1 MDDIFLQSRF
11 GRVHC
16 RVTGSGRPLFLMHS
30 AGRSAHEFDALA
42 RLLAG
47 RFRVVV
53 WDMPGH
59 GDSDRPQG
67 HVTLPDFADLAVELA
82 CSLGERPIL
91 GGGSVGAAIALA
103 ATAGPRAAELGGIV
117 AIEMPLSRDAGW
129 WAANWPMIE
138 TMFGCPEEP
147 EARART
153 RFRDWSPDFAARLAI
168 DRHKAGSHAMMD
180 LLWAGRD
187 DADHVQPRIRALA
200 LPALFVNGDRGV
212 APEAATLL
220 PSLHP
225 AAVLRIVADSGHF
238 PHSDDPQA
246 VARAI
251 EEMFA

>member
-1 MDDIFLQSRF
+1 MDDIFLQGPF

-16 RVTGSGRPLFLMHS
+16 RATGEGRLLFLMHS

-42 RLLAG
+42 QRLAG
-47 RFRVVV
+47 RFRVLS

-67 HVTLPDFADLAVELA
+67 HVTLPQFADLAVELA

-103 ATAGPRAAELGGIV
+103 ATGSPRAAELGGIV
-117 AIEMPLSRDAGW
+117 SIELPLTRDGTW
-129 WAANWPMIE
+129 WARNWGMIE

-147 EARART
+147 EERARAR
-153 RFRDWSPDFAARLAI
+153 FRTWTPELAARLAI
-168 DRHKAGSHAMMD
+168 DRHKAGGHAMMD

-187 DADHVQPRIRALA
+187 DADRVQPRIRALA
-200 LPALFVNGDRGV
+200 VPALFVNGDGGV

-220 PSLHP
+220 PSLNP
-225 AAVLRIVADSGHF
+225 AAVLRLVADSGHF
-238 PHSDDPQA
+238 PHSDDPEA

-251 EEMFA
+251 QEMFA